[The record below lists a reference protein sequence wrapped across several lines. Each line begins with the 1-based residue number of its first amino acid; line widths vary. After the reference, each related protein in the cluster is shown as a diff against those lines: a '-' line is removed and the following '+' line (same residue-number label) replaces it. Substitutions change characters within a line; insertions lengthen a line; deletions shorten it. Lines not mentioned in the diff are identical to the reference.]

1 MKLKILFVDD
11 EKKVLSSL
19 KRLFYNKKEEWKMD
33 FVLGGRDALK
43 QVREIEYDIVISD
56 MHMPGIDGAY
66 LLEQIQTISP
76 YTLRFI
82 LSGYSDIDLV
92 KKTLKVTH
100 KFFHKPCPKD
110 KLEKIINRVVFL
122 RKLLPDKSLRE
133 KINQIGV
140 LPCNPLIYAML
151 VEALSKSDLKR
162 FQDTLYYDVC
172 MFLNLF
178 KIIMNSFF
186 VEAKGIYS
194 FFKLLHNIDL
204 SIMETVFLSQEIFLN
219 YSDFM
224 FKDFSINEI
233 WRHSRLVAYLS
244 KAIAQSFYKDYKFIE
259 DCFIAGLL
267 HDVGILLMLLIF
279 KERYLNFLKNN
290 FYKSDFEKKEIDEFK
305 CSHALL
311 GAYLVGIWG
320 ANVNIVEAIAFH
332 ANPSLIK
339 KKKLSPLSIIHFA
352 GIFAFKNLNPLVG
365 KSDIN
370 VDFGHYENIVSYAT
384 LKMWKNICE
393 NFLKTIN
400 HKINKKLL

>member
-19 KRLFYNKKEEWKMD
+19 KRLFYNKKEEWEMD

-56 MHMPGIDGAY
+56 MHMPNIDGAY
-66 LLEQIQTISP
+66 LLEQVQAISP

-82 LSGYSDIDLV
+82 LSGYTDIDLV
-92 KKTLKVTH
+92 KKTLKATH

-204 SIMETVFLSQEIFLN
+204 SILKTVFLSQEIFLD
-219 YSDFM
+219 YSDFT

-233 WRHSRLVAYLS
+233 WRHSRVVAYLS
-244 KAIAQSFYKDYKFIE
+244 KTIAENLYKDKKFIE

-267 HDVGILLMLLIF
+267 HDVGVFLMLLIF

-311 GAYLVGIWG
+311 GAYLAGIWG

-339 KKKLSPLSIIHFA
+339 KKKLSPLSIVHFA
-352 GIFAFKNLNPLVG
+352 GVFAFKNLNSLAG
-365 KSDIN
+365 NSDIN
-370 VDFGHYENIVSYAT
+370 LDFGHYENMVSYAT

-393 NFLKTIN
+393 NFLKTIQYR
-400 HKINKKLL
+400 INKKLL